1 MNSDFIDE
9 DKKEEWIEKLL
20 EDHTLVHQ
28 AEKEGILE
36 YFEPWDWIELIIKH
50 PIIGG
55 FCKSWEN
62 FSANDW
68 AILLS
73 EMPFFFEKCN
83 IWDEFEV
90 QDWVMLLSSRGNM
103 RVHCHKWSEFTAEDW
118 VYLLSEQPSLARY
131 CDKWEDF
138 TLEDWEILS
147 PELYEY
153 CPEEILKQLQPP
165 KEKRTLKL
173 QGIILR
179 PTFELTQMLYPE
191 LSEIAILHKQGF
203 LAEHFLF
210 PDKFNIPYGLEKH
223 IFCFQKEEM

>member
-9 DKKEEWIEKLL
+9 NKKEEWIEKLL

-103 RVHCHKWSEFTAEDW
+103 RVHCCK
-118 VYLLSEQPSLARY
+118 
-131 CDKWEDF
+131 
-138 TLEDWEILS
+138 
-147 PELYEY
+147 
-153 CPEEILKQLQPP
+153 
-165 KEKRTLKL
+165 
-173 QGIILR
+173 
-179 PTFELTQMLYPE
+179 
-191 LSEIAILHKQGF
+191 
-203 LAEHFLF
+203 
-210 PDKFNIPYGLEKH
+210 
-223 IFCFQKEEM
+223 